1 MCYFPHHYWQEK
13 DCYQEKQALLGWTSR
28 KCCKNGQNQQ
38 IEQSIHHQCLYCKP
52 SEKPQ
57 ASFKPGSEEKNWI
70 KIIIRKANA
79 SSKPSGGLCL
89 CFLKATDLFF
99 HQWTIISRTF
109 YWWGASFGIH
119 LAIAEWVV
127 QLHGDNTIKFHFP
140 LSSNLKTLGSRGGF
154 LFLFAH
160 LKNPKPNKQTHRPVR
175 FKRKNWG

>member
-99 HQWTIISRTF
+99 HQWTIISRRF

-140 LSSNLKTLGSRGGF
+140 LVPLPFVL
-154 LFLFAH
+154 
-160 LKNPKPNKQTHRPVR
+160 KPNTGQQRRIFVFICPFKKPQTQQTNPQTRQI
-175 FKRKNWG
+175 